1 MRETL
6 RQINHVLLAS
16 LLMVAI
22 IAVVLAIIDKG
33 LNHHDQNRKPDRKPQ
48 RETREEK
55 VAWLPSRKNL
65 LDGETEDLLA

>member
-16 LLMVAI
+16 LLLIAMV
-22 IAVVLAIIDKG
+22 AVVLAIIDKG
-33 LNHHDQNRKPDRKPQ
+33 LNHYDQDRKPQ

>member
-16 LLMVAI
+16 LLLIAMV
-22 IAVVLAIIDKG
+22 AVVLAIIDKG
-33 LNHHDQNRKPDRKPQ
+33 LSHYDQNRKPQRK
-48 RETREEK
+48 TREEK
-55 VAWLPSRKNL
+55 VAWLPSRKDL

>member
-16 LLMVAI
+16 LLLIAM

-33 LNHHDQNRKPDRKPQ
+33 LNHDQNRKPQ